1 MKHTR
6 MKTQNLKN
14 AAQRIAFAVTDL
26 RAALE
31 DANHANEQFA
41 WLLLETALQDAATLQ
56 RKIQR
61 ILEAAQ

>member
-1 MKHTR
+1 
-6 MKTQNLKN
+6 MKTENLTN
-14 AAQRIAFAVTDL
+14 AAQRIAFAVSDL

-41 WLLLETALQDAATLQ
+41 WIALEDRLNDAATLQ
-56 RKIQR
+56 RKVQR